1 MDSQLG
7 EGTEFTVYLP
17 AVEGPTAAAERTP
30 ETRTGAGE
38 TILVVEDEA
47 GVRRVVRAILRHG
60 YDVVEAS
67 DGEQALRHVRE
78 QGATFALVLLGLSM
92 PTMSGGEVLQRLRS
106 LTPDLP
112 VIIFAC
118 QGVRLD
124 QFPGATAVLSKPVK
138 QHELLSAVAQG
149 LNPPY
154 SIQNEYS
161 RAWCR

>member
-1 MDSQLG
+1 M
-7 EGTEFTVYLP
+7 
-17 AVEGPTAAAERTP
+17 
-30 ETRTGAGE
+30 
-38 TILVVEDEA
+38 
-47 GVRRVVRAILRHG
+47 
-60 YDVVEAS
+60 
-67 DGEQALRHVRE
+67 RE
-78 QGATFALVLLGLSM
+78 QGATFALVLLDLSM

-112 VIIFAC
+112 VIIFAG